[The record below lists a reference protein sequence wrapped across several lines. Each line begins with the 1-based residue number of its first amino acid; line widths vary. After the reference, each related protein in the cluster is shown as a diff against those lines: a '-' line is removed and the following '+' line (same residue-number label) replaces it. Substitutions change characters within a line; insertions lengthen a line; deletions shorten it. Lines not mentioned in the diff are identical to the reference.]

1 MINTITRTAVAAAL
15 CAIHLGAG
23 AVDGRYILEA
33 CESAVM
39 PSVAPSEARKV
50 FQAGYCFGAVE
61 AVRNHIVLTSL
72 DARKGI
78 GLCPKG
84 DVIKKGEDVEA
95 VVRYLRRR
103 PELLREDST
112 DLIANA
118 LRLAYPCP

>member
-1 MINTITRTAVAAAL
+1 MIDTITRTAVAAAL

-33 CESAVM
+33 CESALTPPPASSDTRTM
-39 PSVAPSEARKV
+39 
-50 FQAGYCFGAVE
+50 FQVGYCFGAVE
-61 AVRNHIVLTSL
+61 GVRNHIVLTSL
-72 DARKGI
+72 EARKGI

-112 DLIANA
+112 DLIVSA
-118 LRLAYPCP
+118 LKLAYPCP